1 MHSQVERPTP
11 QTRTRRPEGM
21 DNMVEATVRLLR
33 ERSPDQITVRDVAEA
48 SGHHHRFV
56 QAWFGGK
63 VGLFRAA
70 FDRMT
75 IEGAERVGQ
84 QSTPG
89 EIPPEIETTTVL
101 MNWLVATEPGSL
113 DGPRPTPI
121 IDQVVEMYRSQ
132 YGLDRDVARLMALRT
147 VGAAVAAI
155 LFPGVLG
162 ITPEDVSAAAALE
175 RELAEALAKSRANP
189 DHST

>member
-1 MHSQVERPTP
+1 MQPQVDRPPP
-11 QTRTRRPEGM
+11 QTRTKRPEGM
-21 DNMVEATVRLLR
+21 DNMIEATVGLLR
-33 ERSPDQITVRDVAEA
+33 QRSPDQITVRDVAEA

-70 FDRMT
+70 FDRLT
-75 IEGAERVGQ
+75 IEGAQRVGQ
-84 QSTPG
+84 QQTAG
-89 EIPPEIETTTVL
+89 GFAPEIEMTTVL

-121 IDQVVEMYRSQ
+121 IDQMVVMYRTQ
-132 YGLDRDVARLMALRT
+132 YGLDQEVARLMALRT
-147 VGAAVAAI
+147 VGASVAAI

-162 ITPEDVSAAAALE
+162 ITPEDVAAAAALE
-175 RELAEALAKSRANP
+175 RELAEALAKSRSNP
-189 DHST
+189 DRST

>member
-1 MHSQVERPTP
+1 MQSQVDRPPP
-11 QTRTRRPEGM
+11 QTRTKRPDGM
-21 DNMVEATVRLLR
+21 DNMIEATVRLLR

-70 FDRMT
+70 FDRLT
-75 IEGAERVGQ
+75 IEGAQQVGRQ
-84 QSTPG
+84 RAAG
-89 EIPPEIETTTVL
+89 GFAPEIEISTVL

-121 IDQVVEMYRSQ
+121 IDQMVELYRRE
-132 YGLDRDVARLMALRT
+132 YGLDQEVARLMALRA
-147 VGAAVAAI
+147 VGASVAAI

-162 ITPEDVSAAAALE
+162 ITPEDVTAAAALE

-189 DHST
+189 DRSI